1 MKTRC
6 TLSPVDPAH
15 AERWSP
21 LRALIERANTRDGVS
36 LVSDQALAEA
46 QSGRR
51 RSFAVQGEAQDG
63 SVDLVGVVI
72 LADDEFDL
80 IIDPVHRNRGFG
92 GCALDL
98 TLSQSKRPLRVWVHG
113 EQPQAV
119 ALLTSRGFQPVRE
132 LLEMHHEPVPQVPV
146 PSIPSRLPQ
155 GMRLTTFAREDAP
168 AWVALNARVF
178 AEHPE
183 QGSLTLEDLDQR
195 IGEPWFRAQ
204 DFALLWAGDEL
215 IGYCWLKIQDAHAE
229 LYVIGIAPE
238 FSGQSL
244 GALLLDEAMSRVR
257 GCDRFS
263 LFVDGDNQ
271 PARKLYETRGFTV
284 SRISRQWLLT

>member
-21 LRALIERANTRDGVS
+21 LRALIERASAHDGVS

-51 RSFAVQGEAQDG
+51 QSFAVEGEAQDG
-63 SVDLVGVVI
+63 SRALVGVVI
-72 LADDEFDL
+72 LADEEFDL

-98 TLSQSKRPLRVWVHG
+98 TVSQRQRPLRVWVHG
-113 EQPQAV
+113 EQPQA
-119 ALLTSRGFQPVRE
+119 ASLLTSRAFQPVRQ
-132 LLEMHHEPVPQVPV
+132 LLEMHLEPVPREPTLSVP
-146 PSIPSRLPQ
+146 PQLPE
-155 GMRLTTFAREDAP
+155 GMRLTTFTREDAP
-168 AWVALNARVF
+168 AWIALNARVF

-183 QGSLTLEDLDQR
+183 QGSLTLQDLEQR
-195 IGEPWFRAQ
+195 MSEPWFRAE
-204 DFALLWAGDEL
+204 DFALLWVGHEL

-238 FSGQSL
+238 YSGQSL
-244 GALLLDEAMSRVR
+244 GALLLDEAISRVR

-263 LFVDGDNQ
+263 LFVDGDNL
-271 PARKLYETRGFTV
+271 PARKLYESRGFTV
-284 SRISRQWLLT
+284 ARISRQWLLT

>member
-21 LRALIERANTRDGVS
+21 LRALIERASAHDGVS

-51 RSFAVQGEAQDG
+51 HNFAVQGEAQDN

-80 IIDPVHRNRGFG
+80 IIDPVHRNLGFG

-98 TLSQSKRPLRVWVHG
+98 TLSQSTRPLRVWVHG
-113 EQPQAV
+113 EQPHAV
-119 ALLTSRGFQPVRE
+119 SLLTSRGFQPVRE
-132 LLEMHHEPVPQVPV
+132 LLEMHREPMPQEPV
-146 PSIPSRLPQ
+146 PSIPSRLPK
-155 GMRLTTFAREDAP
+155 GMRMTTFTREDAP
-168 AWVALNARVF
+168 AWIALNARVF

-183 QGSLTLEDLDQR
+183 QGSLTLEDLEQR
-195 IGEPWFRAQ
+195 MSEPWFRAE
-204 DFALLWAGDEL
+204 DFALLWVGHDL

-238 FSGQSL
+238 YSGQSL

-263 LFVDGDNQ
+263 LFVDGDNL
-271 PARKLYETRGFTV
+271 PARKLYESRGFAV
-284 SRISRQWLLT
+284 ARISRQWLLT